1 MSVIEERTS
10 RRSRVADGSL
20 GLVAAGG
27 LVLGPLA
34 ALFAFLE
41 SPCGPDSTTDTC
53 VLAAPHATAVLLPL
67 IAGPVAAVVT
77 LILAFALWRR
87 PRTRRRFL
95 VAGAVVVMLAVV
107 VPFVIIALAPDSYP
121 NAYVPR

>member
-1 MSVIEERTS
+1 MTVLSQT
-10 RRSRVADGSL
+10 RRSRLVDGL
-20 GLVAAGG
+20 FGLVAAGG
-27 LVLGPLA
+27 LGLGPLA

-67 IAGPVAAVVT
+67 IAGPVAPVVT
-77 LILAFALWRR
+77 LILAFTLRRR
-87 PRTRRRFL
+87 PRARRRFL
-95 VAGAVVVMLAVV
+95 VAGAAVVVLAVV

-121 NAYVPR
+121 NAFVPR

>member
-1 MSVIEERTS
+1 MTGLS
-10 RRSRVADGSL
+10 

-34 ALFAFLE
+34 ALSAFLE

-67 IAGPVAAVVT
+67 IAGPVAAVGT
-77 LILAFALWRR
+77 LILAFAL
-87 PRTRRRFL
+87 RRRRRQVL
-95 VAGAVVVMLAVV
+95 RTGAVLVLLVVV

-121 NAYVPR
+121 NAYVPRN